1 MSDVITFES
10 KWSGNRVEFVARNGS
25 LQFADKVDP
34 ASQRSRKS
42 LAKAVAERF
51 PNVEVDD
58 LEKHLL
64 EMLEQREKAKPTEQ
78 SDSVVAPNPD
88 AWGEAVSGELL
99 LDEVTSLLRRFVIL
113 PDLGYETIAL
123 WTLHTYVFDVFEYTP
138 RLLLSSP
145 EKRCGKTRTVRTVDA
160 LVSRSLACEGLT
172 SAAMFRCIEMYHPTL
187 LLDEA
192 DTFLRG
198 RDVNEDLRGVVNSG
212 HQRGGKVIRCVGDD
226 AEPKA
231 FSCFGPVV
239 IAMIGKPPGTVED
252 RSIAIEMRRK
262 LPGESVERP
271 APGKP
276 MRTQFNGVVRR
287 CVRWAADARD
297 ALAEATPETPAGID
311 DRAADCWYALLA
323 IADNAGGKWPTLAR
337 QAAQSLM
344 GGRDD
349 ASLGVQLLADLR
361 DVLGSVNKM
370 TSAGICTELVKLE
383 DRPWCDMR
391 GRHITPRIL
400 AKLLDPYGVKPRT
413 IRTAAA
419 TAKGYH
425 TADLDEPWT
434 RYVEAQNAAG
444 TVE

>member
-1 MSDVITFES
+1 MDDALEIVTERI
-10 KWSGNRVEFVARNGS
+10 GNRLGVTVSNGS
-25 LQFADKVDP
+25 VRFADRCDP
-34 ASQRSRKS
+34 GSAASRKR
-42 LAKAVAERF
+42 LLKALEIAF
-51 PNVEVDD
+51 PNIDRD
-58 LEKHLL
+58 A
-64 EMLEQREKAKPTEQ
+64 LEQSILQTANAPKPTATEQ
-78 SDSVVAPNPD
+78 IDSVVAPNPD
-88 AWGEAVSGELL
+88 AWPESVDGALL
-99 LDEVTSLLRRFVIL
+99 LNEVTSLLRRFVIL

-198 RDVNEDLRGVVNSG
+198 RDVNEELRGVVNAG

-239 IAMIGKPPGTVED
+239 IAMIGRPPATVED
-252 RSIAIEMRRK
+252 RSITIEMRRK
-262 LPGESVERP
+262 LPGENVERP

-297 ALAEATPETPAGID
+297 ALAVATPATPIGID

-323 IADNAGGKWPTLAR
+323 IADHAGGKWPDLAR
-337 QAAQSLM
+337 QAAIFIM

-349 ASLGVQLLADLR
+349 ASLGVQLLDDLR
-361 DVLGSVNKM
+361 DVLSSVEKM
-370 TSAGICTELVKLE
+370 TSVGICTELKNLE
-383 DRPWCDMR
+383 DRPWCDMGF
-391 GRHITPRIL
+391 GRSITPRKL
-400 AKLLDPYGVKPRT
+400 AKLLGPYDIKPRT
-413 IRTAAA
+413 IRTDG

-425 TADLDEPWT
+425 TADLVESWT
-434 RYVEAQNAAG
+434 RYLPAQNDAG